1 MDRWISDQGGELG
14 TCASWGHELMPLTQ
28 SPTGPP
34 SWDPKEQK
42 QRPSPDLAGEAGEE
56 WGFLRRGGHGLTG
69 AMWEG
74 ALGHLPDPNPPA
86 LHRLL
91 LSLPPRLR
99 EEKVLLQKQLQEERL
114 QRARARA
121 QAEIR
126 KKVGRAVLDSL
137 PGKGPSARPC
147 KAGRG

>member
-1 MDRWISDQGGELG
+1 MGRS
-14 TCASWGHELMPLTQ
+14 
-28 SPTGPP
+28 
-34 SWDPKEQK
+34 
-42 QRPSPDLAGEAGEE
+42 
-56 WGFLRRGGHGLTG
+56 
-69 AMWEG
+69 WEG
-74 ALGHLPDPNPPA
+74 ALGHPPDPDPPA
-86 LHRLL
+86 LHHLL
-91 LSLPPRLR
+91 LPLPPRLR

-147 KAGRG
+147 RAGRGRGLACDPGSH